1 MLRSF
6 SIYFTITGVKKN
18 IRLYL
23 GLCYIEVCSVQFCK
37 SSHPILGGR
46 SLKKFCIAMHY
57 LYLKISIKY
66 DWSLR
71 GSFKPTKL
79 NSCNCDN

>member
-6 SIYFTITGVKKN
+6 SIYFTITGVKKK
-18 IRLYL
+18 IRLYW
-23 GLCYIEVCSVQFCK
+23 GLCYKEVCSVQFCK
-37 SSHPILGGR
+37 SSHPILGGG
-46 SLKKFCIAMHY
+46 SLKKFCIAMYY

-71 GSFKPTKL
+71 VIFQTHKIEQL
-79 NSCNCDN
+79 QLW